1 MPFCTG
7 PGITRRELIG
17 AAVAAG
23 VARAQRSGA
32 GTRWAL
38 LSDTHISHD
47 KSNANR
53 GFRPYDNLRT
63 VLAAVQEARPE
74 GVIIDGDLARL
85 EGLPGDYELFKETL
99 LPVSSKTPVALSL
112 GNHDHRKNFLATFS
126 GQAPGRQSLGD
137 KYVLVLE
144 HTPVRFVILDSLLQP
159 NQVPGLL
166 GKAQRQWLERFLAS
180 SGNTPSVL
188 FVHHTLDD
196 GDGSLLDSDRFLHIV
211 TAARNVKAV
220 FYGHSHAYRYDLLD
234 GVHLINI
241 PAVGYNFNDQEPVG
255 WVEAK
260 FGTDGADLTLRAIG
274 GNTEQ
279 NGKTKS
285 LSWRG

>member
-1 MPFCTG
+1 MPLWTG

-23 VARAQRSGA
+23 VARGQRSGA
-32 GTRWAL
+32 ETRWAL
-38 LSDTHISHD
+38 LADTHISHD
-47 KSNANR
+47 KTNTYR
-53 GFRPYDNLRT
+53 GFRPYDNLRA
-63 VLAAVQEARPE
+63 VLPAVQKARPD
-74 GVIIDGDLARL
+74 GVVIDGDLARL

-99 LPVSSKTPVALSL
+99 LPVSSQTPVALSL
-112 GNHDHRKNFLATFS
+112 GNHDHRKNFLATFT
-126 GQAPGRQSLGD
+126 GPAPGRQSLAD

-144 HTPVRFVILDSLLQP
+144 HAPVRFVVLDSLLLP

-180 SGNTPSVL
+180 SGNTPTVL

-196 GDGSLLDSDRFLHIV
+196 SDGSLLDSDRFLRIA
-211 TAARNVKAV
+211 TGAKNVKAV
-220 FYGHSHAYRYDLLD
+220 FYGHSHVYRYDVLD
-234 GVHLINI
+234 GVHLVNI
-241 PAVGYNFNDQEPVG
+241 PAVGYNFSDQEPVG

-260 FGTDGADLTLRAIG
+260 FGKDGADLTLRAIG

-279 NGKTKS
+279 NGKMKS
-285 LSWRG
+285 VSWRG